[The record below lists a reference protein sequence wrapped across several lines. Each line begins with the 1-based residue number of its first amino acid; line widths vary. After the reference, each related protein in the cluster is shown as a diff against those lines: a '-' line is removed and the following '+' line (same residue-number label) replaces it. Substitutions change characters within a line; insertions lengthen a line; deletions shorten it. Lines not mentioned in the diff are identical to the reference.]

1 MLRLE
6 LKKMLKTPANLIII
20 GAAVIFSFILSY
32 LPVTYESC
40 MILENGQ
47 PVLLKGYAALAQLR
61 EIHGNVTGEV
71 TPELLAEGLNEYNT
85 VLEEYHVSSPE
96 DLPDGVYSSRIGP
109 YYRLLHMLREA
120 YADPKTGIPKGL
132 EELTEEDLKQFETVR
147 FNRLNTLMEQ
157 ENRPE
162 PVRKEAAKMYQS
174 TRTPLQCYPYFSS
187 NVLDYELL
195 VLFMVMVCGVIL
207 AAPVFSLDY
216 QTGADDIQ
224 RCTKN
229 GMTKLALVKCA
240 SVLIIVSVLYVF
252 SAAVFFLIF
261 RRFYGT
267 IALNS
272 DIQTCLS
279 LFVFEP
285 WTIGQFMKY
294 IAIAGYICTVSTVLF
309 TMMLSASIHTSAKAI
324 GISMLALLMPMLL
337 DTFFGSG
344 ITDWIITLLPSCG
357 LMIQC
362 SFYYAVHSLSFLSVG
377 TIAVATERAM
387 TLFEMIG
394 IPVYFLLTLRIYK
407 KLSI

>member
-20 GAAVIFSFILSY
+20 GAAVLFSLILPY

-40 MILENGQ
+40 TVLENGE
-47 PVLLKGYAALAQLR
+47 PVRLKGYAALVRLQ
-61 EIHGNVTGEV
+61 EIHGNVAGEV
-71 TPELLAEGLNEYNT
+71 TPELLTEGLNEYNT
-85 VLEEYHVSSPE
+85 VLEEYRVSSPD

-109 YYRLLHMLREA
+109 YFHLLHMLREA

-147 FNRLNTLMEQ
+147 FNRFVTLMEQ

-162 PVRKEAAKMYQS
+162 PVRTEAAKMYQG
-174 TRTPLQCYPYFSS
+174 TRVPLRYYPYFNT
-187 NVLDYELL
+187 NVLDYEVL
-195 VLFMVMVCGVIL
+195 VFLMIMVCGVIL

-229 GMTKLALVKCA
+229 GMTKLAVVKCTA
-240 SVLIIVSVLYVF
+240 VLMIVSVLYLF

-267 IALNS
+267 SALAS
-272 DIQTCLS
+272 DIQTYLS
-279 LFVFEP
+279 LFAFEP
-285 WTIGQFMKY
+285 WTIGQLMKY
-294 IAIAGYICTVSTVLF
+294 MAFAGYICTVSTVLF

-324 GISMLALLMPMLL
+324 GISLLGLLMPMLL
-337 DTFFGSG
+337 DTFFGSKV
-344 ITDWIITLLPSCG
+344 TNWIISTLPSCG
-357 LMIQC
+357 LMLQY
-362 SFYYAVHSLSFLSVG
+362 SFYYAVHSLSFLSAG
-377 TIAVATERAM
+377 KIAVAAERAM
-387 TLFEMIG
+387 TMFELIG

-407 KLSI
+407 KQRI

>member
-174 TRTPLQCYPYFSS
+174 TRTPLQYYPYFSS

-324 GISMLALLMPMLL
+324 GISLLGLFMPMLL

-362 SFYYAVHSLSFLSVG
+362 SFYYAVHSLSFLSAG

>member
-47 PVLLKGYAALAQLR
+47 PVLLKGYAALVQLR
-61 EIHGNVTGEV
+61 ELHGIVSGEV

-174 TRTPLQCYPYFSS
+174 TRTPLQYYPYFSS

-309 TMMLSASIHTSAKAI
+309 TMMLSATIRTSAKAI

-362 SFYYAVHSLSFLSVG
+362 SFYYAVHSLSFLSAG

>member
-162 PVRKEAAKMYQS
+162 PVRIEATKMYQN
-174 TRTPLQCYPYFSS
+174 TRMPLQYYPYLNT

-195 VLFMVMVCGVIL
+195 IFLMVLVCGVIM
-207 AAPVFSLDY
+207 AAPVFSIDY

-252 SAAVFFLIF
+252 SAAVFFLMV
-261 RRFYGT
+261 RWFYGT
-267 IALNS
+267 TALNS
-272 DIQTCLS
+272 DIQTYLS
-279 LFVFEP
+279 LFAFEP
-285 WTIGQFMKY
+285 WTIGQLMKY
-294 IAIAGYICTVSTVLF
+294 
-309 TMMLSASIHTSAKAI
+309 M
-324 GISMLALLMPMLL
+324 
-337 DTFFGSG
+337 
-344 ITDWIITLLPSCG
+344 
-357 LMIQC
+357 
-362 SFYYAVHSLSFLSVG
+362 SLRVIYPF
-377 TIAVATERAM
+377 ERIRRR
-387 TLFEMIG
+387 F
-394 IPVYFLLTLRIYK
+394 
-407 KLSI
+407 

>member
-162 PVRKEAAKMYQS
+162 PVRIEATKMYQN
-174 TRTPLQCYPYFSS
+174 TRMPLQYYPYLNT
-187 NVLDYELL
+187 NVLDHELL
-195 VLFMVMVCGVIL
+195 IFLMVLVCGVIM
-207 AAPVFSLDY
+207 AAPVFSIDY

-252 SAAVFFLIF
+252 SAAVFFLMV
-261 RRFYGT
+261 RWFYGIT
-267 IALNS
+267 ALNS
-272 DIQTCLS
+272 DVQTYLS

-285 WTIGQFMKY
+285 WTIGQLMKY
-294 IAIAGYICTVSTVLF
+294 MAIAGYICTVSSVLF

-324 GISMLALLMPMLL
+324 GISMLALLMPILL

-344 ITDWIITLLPSCG
+344 MTDWIITLLPSCG

-362 SFYYAVHSLSFLSVG
+362 SFYYAVHSLSFLSAG